1 MQRQGK
7 LLLVLDNAEYVVREA
22 APVIEAW
29 LAECP
34 KLQIL
39 ATSLEPLGLPGETR
53 MTLGP
58 LSPEDAVALYLDRAR
73 RAGGRLSMDRIAI
86 EALVEKLDRIP
97 LAIELAA
104 ARAHVLPPSQF
115 LSRIGQRFQL
125 LQGGRPGRHGSLE
138 QAIACSW
145 ELLREDEKV
154 AVAQISVFM
163 GGFTLDAAEAV
174 LDCGPHAPPVLEILA
189 SLVSMGLLA
198 HDGGAPP
205 RFAPY
210 ESLREYA
217 HERLIEMGQVEATIR
232 RHAKHYLQLGEAQAE
247 RYESCVEAHRSGS
260 TRSGTTCSRPTGAP
274 WRRRRTSPRVSA
286 WRSGAATRARAPSR
300 RSCSCSTRPSPR
312 HGARGCPGC
321 WRALWSP
328 ARGLRR
334 TDVLMQAMRLA
345 RRFVGEGE
353 DGAPYQ
359 LAVGPDGAFFRV
371 GRRETIS
378 LRSRKPLRRILV
390 ALVERRL
397 EHPGRGMGVEELA
410 RKAWPGE
417 VILPRAAANRVY
429 NAVRALRK
437 MGLDDALQRQED
449 GYLLS
454 PSLDVVW
461 APEA

>member
-1 MQRQGK
+1 
-7 LLLVLDNAEYVVREA
+7 
-22 APVIEAW
+22 
-29 LAECP
+29 
-34 KLQIL
+34 
-39 ATSLEPLGLPGETR
+39 
-53 MTLGP
+53 
-58 LSPEDAVALYLDRAR
+58 
-73 RAGGRLSMDRIAI
+73 
-86 EALVEKLDRIP
+86 
-97 LAIELAA
+97 
-104 ARAHVLPPSQF
+104 
-115 LSRIGQRFQL
+115 
-125 LQGGRPGRHGSLE
+125 
-138 QAIACSW
+138 
-145 ELLREDEKV
+145 
-154 AVAQISVFM
+154 FM

-189 SLVSMGLLA
+189 SLVSKGLLA

-286 WRSGAATRARAPSR
+286 WRSGAATRPRAPSR

-321 WRALWSP
+321 WRALVHVAEERVFGKARGERAEKEVLALLEDIT

-334 TDVLMQAMRLA
+334 TDVLMQAMRLV

-359 LAVGPDGAFFRV
+359 LAV
-371 GRRETIS
+371 
-378 LRSRKPLRRILV
+378 
-390 ALVERRL
+390 
-397 EHPGRGMGVEELA
+397 
-410 RKAWPGE
+410 
-417 VILPRAAANRVY
+417 
-429 NAVRALRK
+429 
-437 MGLDDALQRQED
+437 
-449 GYLLS
+449 
-454 PSLDVVW
+454 
-461 APEA
+461 